1 MVLTFGLLKLAN
13 KGTKMGNRR
22 LFWRIVDKVE
32 SLINQGE
39 FSPGSRLPPERELAE
54 MFDVSRP
61 TIREA
66 IIALEVRGKVEV
78 KTGSGV
84 YVIETPEPPIK
95 SKDISAFE
103 LTQARALIEGE
114 IAALAAQSIT
124 DDELAQMEKTLQ
136 AMTKGQYAE
145 QADREFHEIIA
156 RSTRNKALEFALAN
170 LWDLRLTN
178 PLIIADYNSVCHN
191 NNECVMAE
199 HTAIYQALLNHDANA
214 ARSAM
219 HQHFNRLINALFDA
233 VEARALEEIKRKN
246 SEKRGLYSL
255 DGLVKTS
262 L

>member
-1 MVLTFGLLKLAN
+1 
-13 KGTKMGNRR
+13 MGNRR

-32 SLINQGE
+32 SLINVGE
-39 FSPGSRLPPERELAE
+39 FSAGSRLPPERELAE

-84 YVIETPEPPIK
+84 YVVDTPEPAFK
-95 SKDISAFE
+95 SRDISAFE

-114 IAALAAQSIT
+114 IAALAAQTIT
-124 DDELAQMEKTLQ
+124 EDELEQLHQTLVDMAEGRYVEK
-136 AMTKGQYAE
+136 
-145 QADREFHEIIA
+145 ADQEFHEIISRA
-156 RSTRNKALEFALAN
+156 TRNKALEYAVAN
-170 LWDLRLTN
+170 LWELRLTN
-178 PLIIADYNSVCHN
+178 PQIVADYKSVCTN
-191 NNECVMAE
+191 NDACVMDE

-214 ARSAM
+214 ARTAM
-219 HQHFNRLINALFDA
+219 HKHFNRLINALFDA